1 MYHVGEEYSFWEY
14 LIQVYL
20 GPMSLFA
27 VLQISMLILSAWF
40 LLVLEKNTLSDN
52 TPNINDMQ
60 KSIQNGDKIYYN
72 ICKQSV
78 TYRYRHTHTHIHQHT
93 KQVMRRNWGLGW
105 GRPSGLTAFWC
116 GGAFTRR
123 KFVVSSGFGG
133 ASWQK
138 PQPQARLV
146 EVWMS
151 IKRFLELLTSSS
163 SRRALEEHLKKATT
177 VATSS
182 RSSRRALSL
191 AARVSLETESTESRA
206 PHGFWECWIGLL
218 RRF

>member
-1 MYHVGEEYSFWEY
+1 MSHVGEEYSFWEY

-27 VLQISMLILSAWF
+27 VLQISMLILSVWEREYYQPDFYWF
-40 LLVLEKNTLSDN
+40 WKRILCPTTHPISMTCRKAFRMV
-52 TPNINDMQ
+52 IRY
-60 KSIQNGDKIYYN
+60 IYN

-78 TYRYRHTHTHIHQHT
+78 TYRYRHTHTHTHQHT

-123 KFVVSSGFGG
+123 KFVVSSSFGS

-146 EVWMS
+146 EVWRS

-163 SRRALEEHLKKATT
+163 SRRALEEHLK
-177 VATSS
+177 
-182 RSSRRALSL
+182 
-191 AARVSLETESTESRA
+191 LERKFEN
-206 PHGFWECWIGLL
+206 
-218 RRF
+218 

>member
-1 MYHVGEEYSFWEY
+1 
-14 LIQVYL
+14 
-20 GPMSLFA
+20 MSLFA
-27 VLQISMLILSAWF
+27 VLQISMLILSVWEREYYQPDFYWF
-40 LLVLEKNTLSDN
+40 WKRILCPTTHPISMTCRKVFRMV
-52 TPNINDMQ
+52 IRY
-60 KSIQNGDKIYYN
+60 IYN

-123 KFVVSSGFGG
+123 KFVVSLSFGA

-146 EVWMS
+146 EVWRS

-182 RSSRRALSL
+182 RSSRRALEALKSRKL
-191 AARVSLETESTESRA
+191 SSAVRSEAESTSSFRGTSWQK
-206 PHGFWECWIGLL
+206 PQPQTCLV
-218 RRF
+218 